1 MSAAKSTT
9 YYQGVVTQIRHAGTL
24 VIDRNGLGESNSSSN
39 MRIVDAL
46 GERAATKQPA
56 VQPLVKTNGNAV
68 EHGVPDRDSDHR
80 IAQWFKDWRK
90 PVRHWLSRRASVPAA
105 ELDDLAQE
113 VFLRLLR
120 YSEKTVVEN
129 PFGYL
134 LRIAG
139 NVASEWRERARVSK
153 PHEQVWLDDLLI
165 EPEQEPENSVCQ
177 AGADENVQA
186 AVDKLPPR
194 QRQVLLL
201 RVNEGLTY
209 KQIAERLKLSPRVVL
224 RDLSRAYS
232 QLRMRLDRED
242 LK

>member
-1 MSAAKSTT
+1 M
-9 YYQGVVTQIRHAGTL
+9 
-24 VIDRNGLGESNSSSN
+24 IDRRSFGESKSPSN
-39 MRIVDAL
+39 MRVVDTR
-46 GERAATKQPA
+46 GDRSAAQEPA
-56 VQPLVKTNGNAV
+56 PVSVDDGP
-68 EHGVPDRDSDHR
+68 DSDSAPER
-80 IAQWFKDWRK
+80 GSDNRVAQWFKDWRK
-90 PVRHWLSRRASVPAA
+90 PVRHWLSRRAAVPAA

-120 YSEKTVVEN
+120 YSDKTAVEN
-129 PFGYL
+129 PLGYL

-153 PHEQVWLDDLLI
+153 PHDQGWLDELLI
-165 EPEQEPENSVCQ
+165 ESEQEPENSVCQ
-177 AGADENVQA
+177 ARTDANVQA
-186 AVDKLPPR
+186 AVDKLPIR

-209 KQIAERLKLSPRVVL
+209 KQIAERLELSPRIVL

-232 QLRMRLDRED
+232 QLRTRLDRED

>member
-1 MSAAKSTT
+1 MIDHRSEDIRDTSGAQAMDAQGNRSAPMSAPMS
-9 YYQGVVTQIRHAGTL
+9 
-24 VIDRNGLGESNSSSN
+24 DSNIN
-39 MRIVDAL
+39 NRFAD
-46 GERAATKQPA
+46 
-56 VQPLVKTNGNAV
+56 
-68 EHGVPDRDSDHR
+68 
-80 IAQWFKDWRK
+80 WFKEWRK

-120 YSEKTVVEN
+120 YSEKTAVEN
-129 PFGYL
+129 PLGYL

-153 PHEQVWLDDLLI
+153 PHDQEWLEDLLI
-165 EPEQEPENSVCQ
+165 EPDQEPENSVCQ
-177 AGADENVQA
+177 ARTDESVQA
-186 AVDKLPPR
+186 AVDKLPLR
-194 QRQVLLL
+194 QKQVLLL

-209 KQIAERLKLSPRVVL
+209 KQIAERLELSPRVVL

-232 QLRMRLDRED
+232 QLRMRLDPDD

>member
-1 MSAAKSTT
+1 M
-9 YYQGVVTQIRHAGTL
+9 
-24 VIDRNGLGESNSSSN
+24 IDRRDGDIGNSSGAQA
-39 MRIVDAL
+39 MDAQ
-46 GERAATKQPA
+46 GKRAATA
-56 VQPLVKTNGNAV
+56 VDGGINNRFA
-68 EHGVPDRDSDHR
+68 D
-80 IAQWFKDWRK
+80 WFKEWRK

-120 YSEKTVVEN
+120 YSEKTTVEN
-129 PFGYL
+129 PLGYL

-153 PHEQVWLDDLLI
+153 PHDQEWLEDLLI
-165 EPEQEPENSVCQ
+165 EPDKEPENSVCQ
-177 AGADENVQA
+177 ARTDESVQA
-186 AVDKLPPR
+186 AVDKLPFR
-194 QRQVLLL
+194 QKQVLLL

-209 KQIAERLKLSPRVVL
+209 KEIAARLELSPRVVL

-232 QLRMRLDRED
+232 QLRMRLDPDD

>member
-1 MSAAKSTT
+1 M
-9 YYQGVVTQIRHAGTL
+9 
-24 VIDRNGLGESNSSSN
+24 IDRRSFGETESPSNI
-39 MRIVDAL
+39 RLVDVRGDRSASKDCVDVPV
-46 GERAATKQPA
+46 APA
-56 VQPLVKTNGNAV
+56 VTTAR
-68 EHGVPDRDSDHR
+68 GVPDRSDNR

-90 PVRHWLSRRASVPAA
+90 PVRHWLSRRAAVPAA

-120 YSEKTVVEN
+120 YSQKTAVEN
-129 PFGYL
+129 PLGYL

-139 NVASEWRERARVSK
+139 NVASEWRERARVAK
-153 PHEQVWLDDLLI
+153 PHDQEWLDDLLI
-165 EPEQEPENSVCQ
+165 ESEQEPENSVCQ
-177 AGADENVQA
+177 ARTDESVQKA
-186 AVDKLPPR
+186 LGKLPAR

-209 KQIAERLKLSPRVVL
+209 KQIAERLELSPRVVV

-232 QLRMRLDRED
+232 QLRTRLDRED

>member
-1 MSAAKSTT
+1 M
-9 YYQGVVTQIRHAGTL
+9 I
-24 VIDRNGLGESNSSSN
+24 
-39 MRIVDAL
+39 
-46 GERAATKQPA
+46 
-56 VQPLVKTNGNAV
+56 
-68 EHGVPDRDSDHR
+68 DHR
-80 IAQWFKDWRK
+80 SGDIRDTSGAQAMDAQGNRSGPTPTSDSHINNRFADWFKEWRK

-120 YSEKTVVEN
+120 YSEKTAVEN
-129 PFGYL
+129 PLGYL

-153 PHEQVWLDDLLI
+153 PHDQQWLDELLI
-165 EPEQEPENSVCQ
+165 EPDKEPENSVCQ
-177 AGADENVQA
+177 ARTDENVQA
-186 AVDKLPPR
+186 AVDKLPFR
-194 QRQVLLL
+194 QKQVLLL

-209 KQIAERLKLSPRVVL
+209 KEIAERLELSPRVVL

-232 QLRMRLDRED
+232 QLRMRLDPDD

>member
-1 MSAAKSTT
+1 L
-9 YYQGVVTQIRHAGTL
+9 L
-24 VIDRNGLGESNSSSN
+24 VIDRRSHGDVSVASSA
-39 MRIVDAL
+39 RAVDTR
-46 GERAATKQPA
+46 GDAAASSAEAEPVDQ
-56 VQPLVKTNGNAV
+56 GNK
-68 EHGVPDRDSDHR
+68 RF
-80 IAQWFKDWRK
+80 AQWFKDWRK
-90 PVRHWLSRRASVPAA
+90 PVRHWLSRRAAVPAA

-120 YSEKTVVEN
+120 YSEKTAVEN
-129 PFGYL
+129 PLGYL

-153 PHEQVWLDDLLI
+153 PHDQEWLEDLLI
-165 EPEQEPENSVCQ
+165 EPDQEPENSLCKTRTD
-177 AGADENVQA
+177 ASVQA
-186 AVDKLPPR
+186 AVDKLPFR

-209 KQIAERLKLSPRVVL
+209 KQIADRLKLSPRIVL

-232 QLRMRLDRED
+232 QLRTRLNPED

>member
-1 MSAAKSTT
+1 M
-9 YYQGVVTQIRHAGTL
+9 L
-24 VIDRNGLGESNSSSN
+24 VIDRRSYGEVKVVSAA
-39 MRIVDAL
+39 RTVDAPSEAVAL
-46 GERAATKQPA
+46 ETPA
-56 VQPLVKTNGNAV
+56 PVDQGNANN
-68 EHGVPDRDSDHR
+68 RF
-80 IAQWFKDWRK
+80 AQWFKDWRK

-120 YSEKTVVEN
+120 YSEKTAVEN
-129 PFGYL
+129 PLGYL

-153 PHEQVWLDDLLI
+153 PHDQEWLDDLLI
-165 EPEQEPENSVCQ
+165 EPDQEPENSVSQ
-177 AGADENVQA
+177 ARSDANVQA

-209 KQIAERLKLSPRVVL
+209 KQIAERLQVSPRVVL

-232 QLRMRLDRED
+232 QLRTRLDPED

>member
-1 MSAAKSTT
+1 M
-9 YYQGVVTQIRHAGTL
+9 
-24 VIDRNGLGESNSSSN
+24 IDRRSGDI
-39 MRIVDAL
+39 RDAS
-46 GERAATKQPA
+46 GAQAMDAQGKPVAEK
-56 VQPLVKTNGNAV
+56 
-68 EHGVPDRDSDHR
+68 PDSGINNRFAD
-80 IAQWFKDWRK
+80 WFKEWRK

-120 YSEKTVVEN
+120 YSEKTAVEN
-129 PFGYL
+129 PLGYL

-153 PHEQVWLDDLLI
+153 PHDQEWLEDLLI
-165 EPEQEPENSVCQ
+165 EPDKEPENSVCQ
-177 AGADENVQA
+177 ARTDETVQA
-186 AVDKLPPR
+186 AVDQLPYR
-194 QRQVLLL
+194 QKQVLLL

-209 KQIAERLKLSPRVVL
+209 KEIAERLELSPRVVL

-232 QLRMRLDRED
+232 QLRMRLDPDD

>member
-1 MSAAKSTT
+1 M
-9 YYQGVVTQIRHAGTL
+9 L
-24 VIDRNGLGESNSSSN
+24 VIDRRSYGEAEVVSAA
-39 MRIVDAL
+39 RAVDA
-46 GERAATKQPA
+46 RRDA
-56 VQPLVKTNGNAV
+56 VASETPEPVDHGNANN
-68 EHGVPDRDSDHR
+68 RF
-80 IAQWFKDWRK
+80 AQWFKDWRK

-120 YSEKTVVEN
+120 YSEKTAVEN
-129 PFGYL
+129 PLGYL

-153 PHEQVWLDDLLI
+153 PHDQEWLDDLLI
-165 EPEQEPENSVCQ
+165 EPDQQPENSVSQ
-177 AGADENVQA
+177 ARSDANVQA
-186 AVDKLPPR
+186 AVDKLPAR

-209 KQIAERLKLSPRVVL
+209 KQIAERLELSPRVVL

-232 QLRMRLDRED
+232 QLRTRLDPED

>member
-1 MSAAKSTT
+1 MDARGNRLPAKDPANDPAKTDDQPAHNSAAAS
-9 YYQGVVTQIRHAGTL
+9 G
-24 VIDRNGLGESNSSSN
+24 
-39 MRIVDAL
+39 
-46 GERAATKQPA
+46 
-56 VQPLVKTNGNAV
+56 
-68 EHGVPDRDSDHR
+68 SDNR
-80 IAQWFKDWRK
+80 VAQWFRDWRK
-90 PVRHWLSRRASVPAA
+90 PVRHWLSRRAAVPAA

-120 YSEKTVVEN
+120 YSEKTTVEN
-129 PFGYL
+129 PLGYL

-153 PHEQVWLDDLLI
+153 PHDQSWLDDLLI
-165 EPEQEPENSVCQ
+165 ESEQEPENSVCQ
-177 AGADENVQA
+177 ARTDANVQA
-186 AVDKLPPR
+186 AVDQLPAR
-194 QRQVLLL
+194 QRQILLL

-209 KQIAERLKLSPRVVL
+209 KQIAERLELSPRVVL

>member
-1 MSAAKSTT
+1 M
-9 YYQGVVTQIRHAGTL
+9 
-24 VIDRNGLGESNSSSN
+24 IDRRSRQVGASQAQARDAQGDRLAPESS
-39 MRIVDAL
+39 
-46 GERAATKQPA
+46 
-56 VQPLVKTNGNAV
+56 
-68 EHGVPDRDSDHR
+68 GVNNRF
-80 IAQWFKDWRK
+80 AQWFKDWRK

-120 YSEKTVVEN
+120 YSEQTAVEN
-129 PFGYL
+129 PLGYL

-153 PHEQVWLDDLLI
+153 PHQQSWLDDLLI
-165 EPEQEPENSVCQ
+165 EPDEEPENWACQ
-177 AGADENVQA
+177 AGTNQRVQA
-186 AVDKLPPR
+186 AVDRLPRR
-194 QRQVLLL
+194 QREVLLL

-209 KQIAERLKLSPRVVL
+209 KQIAARLGLTQRSVL

-232 QLRMRLDRED
+232 QLRMQLDPDD

>member
-1 MSAAKSTT
+1 M
-9 YYQGVVTQIRHAGTL
+9 L
-24 VIDRNGLGESNSSSN
+24 VIDRRSYGEVNVVSAA
-39 MRIVDAL
+39 RTVDAP
-46 GERAATKQPA
+46 RDA
-56 VQPLVKTNGNAV
+56 VVSETPEPVDHGNANN
-68 EHGVPDRDSDHR
+68 RF
-80 IAQWFKDWRK
+80 AQWFKDWRK

-120 YSEKTVVEN
+120 YSEKTAVEN
-129 PFGYL
+129 PLGYL

-153 PHEQVWLDDLLI
+153 PHGREWLDDLLI
-165 EPEQEPENSVCQ
+165 EPDQEPENSVSQ
-177 AGADENVQA
+177 ARSDENVQA
-186 AVDKLPPR
+186 AVDKLPAR

-209 KQIAERLKLSPRVVL
+209 RQIAERLELSPRVVL

-232 QLRMRLDRED
+232 QLRTRLDPED

>member
-1 MSAAKSTT
+1 VTDRRSGDIRETAGAQAMDAQGNRSAPK
-9 YYQGVVTQIRHAGTL
+9 
-24 VIDRNGLGESNSSSN
+24 
-39 MRIVDAL
+39 
-46 GERAATKQPA
+46 
-56 VQPLVKTNGNAV
+56 
-68 EHGVPDRDSDHR
+68 PDSGINNRFAD
-80 IAQWFKDWRK
+80 WFKQWRK

-120 YSEKTVVEN
+120 YSEKTAVDN
-129 PFGYL
+129 PLGYL

-153 PHEQVWLDDLLI
+153 PHDQEWLDDLLI
-165 EPEQEPENSVCQ
+165 EPDKEPENSVCQ
-177 AGADENVQA
+177 ARTDENVQA
-186 AVDKLPPR
+186 AVDKLPLR
-194 QRQVLLL
+194 QKQVLLL

-209 KQIAERLKLSPRVVL
+209 KEIAERLELSPRVVL

-232 QLRMRLDRED
+232 QLRMRLNPDD

>member
-1 MSAAKSTT
+1 M
-9 YYQGVVTQIRHAGTL
+9 L
-24 VIDRNGLGESNSSSN
+24 VIDRRSYGEVNIVSSVSADDAPPEAVTSETPEL
-39 MRIVDAL
+39 VDD
-46 GERAATKQPA
+46 
-56 VQPLVKTNGNAV
+56 GNANS
-68 EHGVPDRDSDHR
+68 RF
-80 IAQWFKDWRK
+80 AQWFKDWRK
-90 PVRHWLSRRASVPAA
+90 PIRHWLSRRASVPAA

-120 YSEKTVVEN
+120 YSEKTAVEN
-129 PFGYL
+129 PLGYL

-139 NVASEWRERARVSK
+139 NVASEWRERSRVSK
-153 PHEQVWLDDLLI
+153 PHGREWLDDLLI
-165 EPEQEPENSVCQ
+165 EPDQEPENSVGQ
-177 AGADENVQA
+177 AGSDANVQA

-209 KQIAERLKLSPRVVL
+209 KQIAERLELSPRVVL

-232 QLRMRLDRED
+232 QLRTRLDPED

>member
-1 MSAAKSTT
+1 VIDRRSGDIRDSAGAQAMDAQGKDSAAKP
-9 YYQGVVTQIRHAGTL
+9 
-24 VIDRNGLGESNSSSN
+24 D
-39 MRIVDAL
+39 
-46 GERAATKQPA
+46 
-56 VQPLVKTNGNAV
+56 TNINNRFA
-68 EHGVPDRDSDHR
+68 D
-80 IAQWFKDWRK
+80 WFKEWRK

-120 YSEKTVVEN
+120 YSEKTAVEN
-129 PFGYL
+129 PLGYL

-153 PHEQVWLDDLLI
+153 PHDQQWLEDLLI
-165 EPEQEPENSVCQ
+165 EPDKEPENSVCQ
-177 AGADENVQA
+177 ARTDETVQA
-186 AVDKLPPR
+186 AVDQLPYR
-194 QRQVLLL
+194 QKQVLLL

-209 KQIAERLKLSPRVVL
+209 KEIAERLELSPRVVL

-232 QLRMRLDRED
+232 QLRMRLDPDD

>member
-1 MSAAKSTT
+1 M
-9 YYQGVVTQIRHAGTL
+9 L
-24 VIDRNGLGESNSSSN
+24 VIDRRSHGEVEVASP
-39 MRIVDAL
+39 A
-46 GERAATKQPA
+46 RAADARRETLASETPEPVDHGPA
-56 VQPLVKTNGNAV
+56 NN
-68 EHGVPDRDSDHR
+68 RF
-80 IAQWFKDWRK
+80 AQWFKDWRK

-120 YSEKTVVEN
+120 YSEKTAVEN
-129 PFGYL
+129 PLGYL

-139 NVASEWRERARVSK
+139 NVASEWRERARISK
-153 PHEQVWLDDLLI
+153 PHDQEWLNDLLI
-165 EPEQEPENSVCQ
+165 EPDQEPENSVGQ
-177 AGADENVQA
+177 AGSDANVQA

-209 KQIAERLKLSPRVVL
+209 KQIAERLELSPRVVL

-232 QLRMRLDRED
+232 QLRTRLDPED

>member
-1 MSAAKSTT
+1 M
-9 YYQGVVTQIRHAGTL
+9 L
-24 VIDRNGLGESNSSSN
+24 VIDRRSYGEANVAS
-39 MRIVDAL
+39 
-46 GERAATKQPA
+46 PA
-56 VQPLVKTNGNAV
+56 RTVEVRRETVASEAPPSVEQGNANN
-68 EHGVPDRDSDHR
+68 RF
-80 IAQWFKDWRK
+80 AQWFKDWRK

-120 YSEKTVVEN
+120 YSEKTAVEN
-129 PFGYL
+129 PLGYL

-153 PHEQVWLDDLLI
+153 PHDQEWLEDLLI
-165 EPEQEPENSVCQ
+165 EPDQEPENSVSQ
-177 AGADENVQA
+177 ARSDANVQA

-194 QRQVLLL
+194 QRQVLML

-209 KQIAERLKLSPRVVL
+209 KQIAERLELSPRVVL

-232 QLRMRLDRED
+232 QLRTRLDPED

>member
-1 MSAAKSTT
+1 MIDRRSGDIRDSSGAQAMDAQGKRTAAK
-9 YYQGVVTQIRHAGTL
+9 
-24 VIDRNGLGESNSSSN
+24 
-39 MRIVDAL
+39 
-46 GERAATKQPA
+46 
-56 VQPLVKTNGNAV
+56 
-68 EHGVPDRDSDHR
+68 PDSGINNRFAD
-80 IAQWFKDWRK
+80 WFKEWRK

-120 YSEKTVVEN
+120 YSEKTAVEN
-129 PFGYL
+129 PLGYL

-153 PHEQVWLDDLLI
+153 PHDQEWLEDLLI
-165 EPEQEPENSVCQ
+165 EPDKEPENSVCQ
-177 AGADENVQA
+177 ARTDETVQA
-186 AVDKLPPR
+186 AVDQLPYR
-194 QRQVLLL
+194 QKQVLLL

-209 KQIAERLKLSPRVVL
+209 KEIAERLELSPRVVL

-232 QLRMRLDRED
+232 QLRMRLDPDD

>member
-1 MSAAKSTT
+1 MIDRRSGDIRDSAGAQAMDAQGEHSAATP
-9 YYQGVVTQIRHAGTL
+9 
-24 VIDRNGLGESNSSSN
+24 DSNIN
-39 MRIVDAL
+39 NRFAD
-46 GERAATKQPA
+46 
-56 VQPLVKTNGNAV
+56 
-68 EHGVPDRDSDHR
+68 
-80 IAQWFKDWRK
+80 WFKEWRK

-120 YSEKTVVEN
+120 YSEKTAVEN
-129 PFGYL
+129 PLGYL

-153 PHEQVWLDDLLI
+153 PHDQEWLEDLLI
-165 EPEQEPENSVCQ
+165 EPDKEPENSVCQ
-177 AGADENVQA
+177 ARTDETVQA
-186 AVDKLPPR
+186 AVDQLPYR
-194 QRQVLLL
+194 QKQVLLL

-209 KQIAERLKLSPRVVL
+209 KEIAERLQLSPRVVL

-232 QLRMRLDRED
+232 QLRMRLDPDD

>member
-1 MSAAKSTT
+1 MIDRRSFGESKSPSNIRVVDARGDRLAAKEPV
-9 YYQGVVTQIRHAGTL
+9 Q
-24 VIDRNGLGESNSSSN
+24 
-39 MRIVDAL
+39 AL
-46 GERAATKQPA
+46 A
-56 VQPLVKTNGNAV
+56 KTNGASASASA
-68 EHGVPDRDSDHR
+68 HHR
-80 IAQWFKDWRK
+80 ISDDRAPNNRVAQWFKVWRK
-90 PVRHWLSRRASVPAA
+90 PVRHWLSRRAAVPAA

-120 YSEKTVVEN
+120 YSEKTAVEN
-129 PFGYL
+129 PLGYL

-153 PHEQVWLDDLLI
+153 PHDQVWLDDLLI
-165 EPEQEPENSVCQ
+165 ESEQQPENSVCQ
-177 AGADENVQA
+177 ARTDANVQA

-194 QRQVLLL
+194 QRQVLQL

-209 KQIAERLKLSPRVVL
+209 KQIAERLELSPRVVL

>member
-1 MSAAKSTT
+1 MH
-9 YYQGVVTQIRHAGTL
+9 VVDARGDHAGAK
-24 VIDRNGLGESNSSSN
+24 DPAKANGVSE
-39 MRIVDAL
+39 
-46 GERAATKQPA
+46 PA
-56 VQPLVKTNGNAV
+56 
-68 EHGVPDRDSDHR
+68 SDNR
-80 IAQWFKDWRK
+80 IAQWFRDWRK

-120 YSEKTVVEN
+120 YSEKTAVEN
-129 PFGYL
+129 PLGYL

-153 PHEQVWLDDLLI
+153 PHQQGWLDDLLI
-165 EPEQEPENSVCQ
+165 ESEQEPENSVCQ
-177 AGADENVQA
+177 ARTDASVQA
-186 AVDKLPPR
+186 AVDKLPAR

-201 RVNEGLTY
+201 RVNEGMTY
-209 KQIAERLKLSPRVVL
+209 KQIAERLELSPRVVL

-232 QLRMRLDRED
+232 QLRMRLDPED

>member
-1 MSAAKSTT
+1 MIDRRSGDIRDSAGAQAMDAQGKHSAAK
-9 YYQGVVTQIRHAGTL
+9 
-24 VIDRNGLGESNSSSN
+24 
-39 MRIVDAL
+39 
-46 GERAATKQPA
+46 
-56 VQPLVKTNGNAV
+56 
-68 EHGVPDRDSDHR
+68 PDSGINNRFAD
-80 IAQWFKDWRK
+80 WFKEWRK

-120 YSEKTVVEN
+120 YSEKTAVEN
-129 PFGYL
+129 PLGYL

-153 PHEQVWLDDLLI
+153 PHDQEWLEDLLI
-165 EPEQEPENSVCQ
+165 EPDKEPENSVCQ
-177 AGADENVQA
+177 ARTDETVQA
-186 AVDKLPPR
+186 AVDQLPYR
-194 QRQVLLL
+194 QKQVLLL

-209 KQIAERLKLSPRVVL
+209 KQIAERLELSPRAVL

-232 QLRMRLDRED
+232 QLRMRLDPDD

>member
-1 MSAAKSTT
+1 M
-9 YYQGVVTQIRHAGTL
+9 
-24 VIDRNGLGESNSSSN
+24 IDRRSGDIRENSGGAQA
-39 MRIVDAL
+39 MDAQ
-46 GERAATKQPA
+46 GKGVAAP
-56 VQPLVKTNGNAV
+56 
-68 EHGVPDRDSDHR
+68 SDGGINNR
-80 IAQWFKDWRK
+80 FADWFKEWRK

-120 YSEKTVVEN
+120 YSEKTAVEN
-129 PFGYL
+129 PLGYL

-153 PHEQVWLDDLLI
+153 PHDQQWLDELLI
-165 EPEQEPENSVCQ
+165 EPDKEPENSVCQ
-177 AGADENVQA
+177 ARTDENVQA
-186 AVDKLPPR
+186 AVDQLPFR
-194 QRQVLLL
+194 QKQVLLL

-209 KQIAERLKLSPRVVL
+209 KQIAERLQLSPRVVL

-232 QLRMRLDRED
+232 QLRMQLDPDD

>member
-1 MSAAKSTT
+1 MF
-9 YYQGVVTQIRHAGTL
+9 
-24 VIDRNGLGESNSSSN
+24 VIDRSYGDVEVGSPA
-39 MRIVDAL
+39 RTVDARREPDASEAL
-46 GERAATKQPA
+46 EP
-56 VQPLVKTNGNAV
+56 VDPGNSKN
-68 EHGVPDRDSDHR
+68 RF
-80 IAQWFKDWRK
+80 AQWFKDWRK

-120 YSEKTVVEN
+120 YSEKTAVEN
-129 PFGYL
+129 PLGYL
-134 LRIAG
+134 LRIAS

-153 PHEQVWLDDLLI
+153 PHDQVWLEELQI
-165 EPEQEPENSVCQ
+165 EPDQEPENSVSQ
-177 AGADENVQA
+177 AGSDANVQA

-194 QRQVLLL
+194 QRQVLQL

-209 KQIAERLKLSPRVVL
+209 KQIAERLELSPRIVL

-232 QLRMRLDRED
+232 QLRMQLDRED

>member
-1 MSAAKSTT
+1 M
-9 YYQGVVTQIRHAGTL
+9 
-24 VIDRNGLGESNSSSN
+24 IDRRSHGEVKVASSS
-39 MRIVDAL
+39 
-46 GERAATKQPA
+46 ERAVDTRGELAAASADAEPVDQ
-56 VQPLVKTNGNAV
+56 GNT
-68 EHGVPDRDSDHR
+68 RF
-80 IAQWFKDWRK
+80 AQWFKDWRK
-90 PVRHWLSRRASVPAA
+90 PVRHWLSRRAAVPAA

-120 YSEKTVVEN
+120 YSEKTAVEN
-129 PFGYL
+129 PLGYL

-153 PHEQVWLDDLLI
+153 PHDQEWLEDLLI
-165 EPEQEPENSVCQ
+165 EPDQEPENSLCKTRTD
-177 AGADENVQA
+177 ASVQA
-186 AVDKLPPR
+186 AVDKLPFR

-232 QLRMRLDRED
+232 QLRTRLNPED

>member
-1 MSAAKSTT
+1 
-9 YYQGVVTQIRHAGTL
+9 
-24 VIDRNGLGESNSSSN
+24 VIDRRSGD
-39 MRIVDAL
+39 I
-46 GERAATKQPA
+46 
-56 VQPLVKTNGNAV
+56 
-68 EHGVPDRDSDHR
+68 RDSAG
-80 IAQWFKDWRK
+80 AQAMDAQGKRSAAEPDGNINNRFADWFKEWRK

-120 YSEKTVVEN
+120 YSEKTAVEN
-129 PFGYL
+129 PLGYL

-153 PHEQVWLDDLLI
+153 PHDQEWLEDLLI
-165 EPEQEPENSVCQ
+165 EPDKEPENSVCQ
-177 AGADENVQA
+177 ARTDETVQA
-186 AVDKLPPR
+186 AVDQLPYR
-194 QRQVLLL
+194 QKQVLLL

-209 KQIAERLKLSPRVVL
+209 KEIAERLKLSPRVVL

-232 QLRMRLDRED
+232 QLRMRLDPDD

>member
-1 MSAAKSTT
+1 M
-9 YYQGVVTQIRHAGTL
+9 L
-24 VIDRNGLGESNSSSN
+24 VIDRSYGEVNVASPS
-39 MRIVDAL
+39 RPVEVR
-46 GERAATKQPA
+46 GETVASEAPPSGEQG
-56 VQPLVKTNGNAV
+56 NGNN
-68 EHGVPDRDSDHR
+68 RF
-80 IAQWFKDWRK
+80 AQWFREWRK

-120 YSEKTVVEN
+120 YSEKTAVEN
-129 PFGYL
+129 PLGYL

-153 PHEQVWLDDLLI
+153 PHDQEWLEELLI
-165 EPEQEPENSVCQ
+165 EPDQEPENSVSQ
-177 AGADENVQA
+177 AGSDASVQA

-209 KQIAERLKLSPRVVL
+209 KQIAERLELSPRIVL

-232 QLRMRLDRED
+232 QLRTRLDPRD
-242 LK
+242 LM

>member
-1 MSAAKSTT
+1 MIDRRSVGENKSPPNMRVVDARGDHLAAKPATP
-9 YYQGVVTQIRHAGTL
+9 
-24 VIDRNGLGESNSSSN
+24 
-39 MRIVDAL
+39 
-46 GERAATKQPA
+46 AAAKTNDPPA
-56 VQPLVKTNGNAV
+56 V
-68 EHGVPDRDSDHR
+68 EGVADNRV
-80 IAQWFKDWRK
+80 AQWFKDWRK
-90 PVRHWLSRRASVPAA
+90 PVRHWLSRRAAVPAA

-153 PHEQVWLDDLLI
+153 PHDQAWLDDLLI
-165 EPEQEPENSVCQ
+165 ESEQEPENSVSQ
-177 AGADENVQA
+177 AGTDANVQA

-209 KQIAERLKLSPRVVL
+209 KQIAERLDLSPRVVL

-232 QLRMRLDRED
+232 QLRMRLED